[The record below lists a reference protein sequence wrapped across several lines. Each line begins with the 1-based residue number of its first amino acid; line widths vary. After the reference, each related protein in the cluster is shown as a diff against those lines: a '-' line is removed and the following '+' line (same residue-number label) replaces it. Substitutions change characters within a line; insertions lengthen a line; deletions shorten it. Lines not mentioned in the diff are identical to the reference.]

1 MSVLYVFLELR
12 QLFMHLLAVSLFG
25 LECLT
30 FYLLLSVLQDRVAS
44 QFLLLASA
52 YQDSSNIFS
61 KLE

>member
-1 MSVLYVFLELR
+1 
-12 QLFMHLLAVSLFG
+12 MHLLAVSLFG

-30 FYLLLSVLQDRVAS
+30 FYLLLSVLQDRAAS

-52 YQDSSNIFS
+52 FQDSSNIFS